1 MCLTLHEPS
10 TRTLNTSSS
19 HIRRQR
25 TSQKQHHF
33 RSLMRSSRSRQGYIR
48 HIPPFLC
55 LERDPRLNRLAIQ
68 LEYFRLSRGS
78 SNASIDPAVRHG
90 VCADVVSIDGY
101 GRESVTHIDR
111 FSSWDIY
118 KRTGS
123 ILRPLSWLVPRSQPL
138 LSSN

>member
-19 HIRRQR
+19 QIRRQR

-55 LERDPRLNRLAIQ
+55 LERDPRPNCLAVYF
-68 LEYFRLSRGS
+68 EYFRLSRGAS
-78 SNASIDPAVRHG
+78 DASIDPAVRHG
-90 VCADVVSIDGY
+90 IRADVVSMDCYSHGLITYRWALILVYSLTD
-101 GRESVTHIDR
+101 
-111 FSSWDIY
+111 
-118 KRTGS
+118 S
-123 ILRPLSWLVPRSQPL
+123 ILRPQSWSVPRSQPL
-138 LSSN
+138 LSSS